1 MTSIE
6 DSNPAAP
13 EWRPRSE
20 LDRAAAQLRGIERL
34 TQARQMAEEAAA
46 VAGRSR
52 EMRMDAVRE
61 LEVLR
66 RQQDALVAR
75 TQEQLR
81 VCGMHPLG
89 IAETTVVLVHRNEW
103 FVGRLSEAL
112 RAGGCVVLSDV
123 VNGVDAVGVVV
134 AEQPDLVLIEGR
146 VAMLPGEQ
154 VIRQI
159 RSLCPTTIIAAQV
172 GYSDSVGA
180 MLDAGASTV
189 FTRQVPPAEVAA
201 ALLSLVQARP

>member
-6 DSNPAAP
+6 DSNQAAP

-34 TQARQMAEEAAA
+34 TRARQMAEEAAA

-52 EMRMDAVRE
+52 EMRMDAARE

-81 VCGMHPLG
+81 VCGTHPLG
-89 IAETTVVLVHRNEW
+89 IAETTVVLVHRSEW
-103 FVGRLSEAL
+103 FVDKVSEAL

-123 VNGVDAVGVVV
+123 ANGADAVGVVA

-146 VAMLPGEQ
+146 VAMLPAEQ

-172 GYSDSVGA
+172 DYSDSVGA